1 MTKYV
6 SAGELTPYKTLFDK
20 AFRKVQ
26 SEARKS
32 GLTFEHHLVGSA
44 KRNLVVDHHNKGFDC
59 DYQLYLQK
67 NTQNLSA
74 KQIKE
79 LLMDLFDKYIPDSF
93 NKCENSTSSI
103 TISNLSRSNRKPKP
117 VYFM

>member
-44 KRNLVVDHHNKGFDC
+44 KRNLVVDHHNQGFDC
-59 DYQLYLQK
+59 DYQLYLKK

-79 LLMDLFDKYIPDSF
+79 LLNQSVTSNGVINVFENYILHFSCFFSF
-93 NKCENSTSSI
+93 CILN
-103 TISNLSRSNRKPKP
+103 
-117 VYFM
+117 